1 MDKKL
6 VSRDVRLDSFVRDT
20 RSKITRWAA
29 ERGFRHVP
37 TYRSYIEHHSPSEF
51 EEGAAV
57 TIMLCDEDL
66 AEALYSDDKTE
77 EGFCKMLA
85 ASGLWFERWNGHV
98 YEIYS
103 DEGTTL
109 WNQLI
114 EYNRW
119 EWICSLLKPDF
130 DDIYEE
136 LYSFF
141 DEDKSRIN
149 SLGWRGFEILLQR
162 IMTTQG
168 FEAHLGPGSNDGGV
182 DVWAIQRDPL
192 GDMLTVVQAKR
203 YRPDRKIGQTEVAAL
218 HGVAMVEEAQKGLFV
233 TTSSYL
239 PVARKFAARTN
250 NRLELATSEDV
261 LKWCSD
267 ATQGIIQDKS
277 AILGI
282 DGNRR
287 AINAAIRDK
296 SRIVHASW
304 GIGLSINSFAL
315 ILKETK
321 HAALLMSLD
330 KRVLS
335 DDGYGQRGTEI
346 PDIGESTFSIA
357 TNDRVFRVSRQVQEN
372 GEVWYWGHQKY
383 YSRWSG
389 QPEAF
394 DLCD

>member
-6 VSRDVRLDSFVRDT
+6 VSRDAHLDSLVHDT
-20 RSKITRWAA
+20 RSKITSWAA

-51 EEGAAV
+51 QESPAV

-66 AEALYSDDKTE
+66 AEALYSDDETE
-77 EGFCKMLA
+77 ESFSGMLA
-85 ASGLWFERWNGHV
+85 ASGLWFERWSGHA
-98 YEIYS
+98 YEIYP
-103 DEGTTL
+103 DEGTTI

-119 EWICSLLKPDF
+119 EWICGLLKPDF
-130 DDIYEE
+130 DDVYEE

-141 DEDKSRIN
+141 NEDQSRIN

-162 IMTTQG
+162 IMTAQG

-203 YRPDRKIGQTEVAAL
+203 YRPDRKIGQTDVAAL
-218 HGVAMVEEAQKGLFV
+218 HGVATVEKAQKGLFV

-250 NRLELATSEDV
+250 NKLELATSEDV

-267 ATQGIIQDKS
+267 ANHGIIQDKS
-277 AILGI
+277 KILGI
-282 DGNRR
+282 SGNRH

-296 SRIVHASW
+296 SRIVHSSW

-321 HAALLMSLD
+321 HAALLMPLD
-330 KRVLS
+330 NRVLS

-346 PDIGESTFSIA
+346 PDIGENAFST
-357 TNDRVFRVSRQVQEN
+357 TRNGRMFRVSRQVQEN
-372 GEVWYWGHQKY
+372 GEAWYWGQNKY
-383 YSRWSG
+383 YSQWSG

-394 DLCD
+394 DLYD